1 VLIGVLIML
10 MLLWRPRGLIGEKVG
25 AEPSRKG

>member
-1 VLIGVLIML
+1 VLIML

-25 AEPSRKG
+25 EGVIRQQ